1 MKFTSRM
8 SSWYPLSDFRVLSTS
23 EISRLESD
31 LGPRVEWPLVR
42 FTRLFW
48 DEELIL
54 SSQRSLS
61 IGQYGDFFR
70 IPLNVSVNLRCCRD
84 EW

>member
-8 SSWYPLSDFRVLSTS
+8 SSWYPLSDLRVLSTS
-23 EISRLESD
+23 EMSRLESD
-31 LGPRVEWPLVR
+31 LGPASIIEWPLVR

-61 IGQYGDFFR
+61 IGQYGDFFK
-70 IPLNVSVNLRCCRD
+70 IPFSKYEYQRL
-84 EW
+84 EI